1 MDFPVSILTKHLPHP
16 SKEVKIYYPLVTGL
30 QDHKVQSKIN
40 HAIINTLNK
49 QLVESSF
56 YKPELVELIATFEIK
71 NNQRGILS
79 LNLIVYS
86 YTGGAHGMTY
96 VRSLTFDTKT
106 GKQYDLK
113 ELFKPG
119 SDYQKKISDSI
130 RVKIKEWDISVLEP
144 FKGIQSNQ
152 DFYIADTSIVV
163 YFQLYELSPYSQGF
177 PYFPIPILDLKDII
191 KDKGPLD
198 KMMTFIGV

>member
-1 MDFPVSILTKHLPHP
+1 MDFPITIITNHLPHP
-16 SKEVKIYYPLVTGL
+16 SEKVNIYYPLVSNL
-30 QDHKVQSKIN
+30 HDSKVQSKIN
-40 HAIINTLNK
+40 HAIVNTLNK
-49 QLVESSF
+49 LLVESSF
-56 YKPELVELIATFEIK
+56 YRPELVELLATFEIK

-86 YTGGAHGMTY
+86 FTGGAHGMTY
-96 VRSLTFDTKT
+96 VKSLTFDTKT

-119 SDYQKKISDSI
+119 SNYQKKISDSI
-130 RVKIKEWDISVLEP
+130 RVKIKEWDISLLEP

-163 YFQLYELSPYSQGF
+163 YFQLYEISPYVQGF
-177 PYFPIPILDLKDII
+177 PYFPIPILDLQDII
-191 KDKGPLD
+191 RDNGPLN
-198 KMMTFIGV
+198 KMMAFIGV